1 MENNVKTWE
10 VTYKHPSTGKLVTAF
25 VYGKTKKE
33 AVKKARD
40 NNTPT
45 QGNSFFWEIVSV
57 EERCLKKEGLA

>member
-1 MENNVKTWE
+1 MKTWK
-10 VTYKHPSTGKLVTAF
+10 VTYKHPSTEKTVTAL

-33 AVKKARD
+33 AVKKARA

-57 EERCLKKEGLA
+57 EELHK